1 MGYNTV
7 TRTLV
12 IAGILLTIAMLI
24 EEDEMNVETMD
35 ELQLKL
41 DNAIEREDY
50 ETAAI
55 IRDKL
60 NSLQP

>member
-7 TRTLV
+7 TRSLV

-24 EEDEMNVETMD
+24 EEDEMGVETLD

-41 DNAIEREDY
+41 DNAVASEDY
-50 ETAAI
+50 ETAAV
-55 IRDKL
+55 IRDKINAL
-60 NSLQP
+60 NP